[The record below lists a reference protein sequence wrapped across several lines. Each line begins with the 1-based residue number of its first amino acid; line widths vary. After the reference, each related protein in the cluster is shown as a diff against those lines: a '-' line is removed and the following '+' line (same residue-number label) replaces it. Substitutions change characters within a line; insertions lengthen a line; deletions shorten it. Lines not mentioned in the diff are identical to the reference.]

1 MSDKG
6 CKHEPNICD
15 HCIAMTN
22 QTSDPD
28 WCPLCEID
36 RLKARIE
43 ELEYQLWLVDD
54 LGFYS
59 KPDVP
64 PPANP
69 QSPREGERHVLMGVE
84 YIFLNGEWRRYV
96 EPPDFK

>member
-1 MSDKG
+1 MTDKG
-6 CKHEPNICD
+6 CKHEPCICD
-15 HCIAMTN
+15 HCKDETN
-22 QTSDPD
+22 DPD

-36 RLKARIE
+36 RLKVRIE

-54 LGFYS
+54 LGVYS

-84 YIFLNGEWRRYV
+84 YIFLHGRWRRT
-96 EPPDFK
+96 EWIC